1 MLVQYNNSLGSE
13 RTIETV
19 FVYEMLSKYYETG
32 NIVLD
37 VGGIPTRSHEM
48 QLFYDYVNSNNID
61 FRICD
66 FRGGK
71 YQGDFVQINFGEEKF
86 DIIIFL
92 SSLEHFPQCTE
103 SDVVFRD
110 GYDKQGYKKALDILK
125 PGGKIFLTVPFG
137 KHVWQPY
144 HQNYD
149 MRGISSLTEGST
161 IIEQYTYRL
170 FNEQH
175 NGPKDGTW
183 ITTKPEEMVDIIYTD
198 RAFGVGCFVLQKN

>member
-1 MLVQYNNSLGSE
+1 MLDQYNNSLGSE
-13 RTIETV
+13 RTVETV
-19 FVYEMLSKYYETG
+19 FVYEMMGKYYKPG
-32 NIVLD
+32 NVVLD
-37 VGGIPTRSHEM
+37 VGGIPTKAQEM
-48 QLFYDYVNSNNID
+48 QSFYNYINSNAID

-66 FRGGK
+66 FRGGN
-71 YQGDFVQINFGEEKF
+71 YQGDFVQLNFGEEKF

-110 GYDKQGYKKALDILK
+110 GYDRLGYKKALDILK
-125 PGGKIFLTVPFG
+125 PGGKVILTVPFG

-149 MRGISSLTEGST
+149 MNGILALTDGSS
-161 IIEQYTYRL
+161 IVEQHTYRL
-170 FNEQH
+170 FDEQQS
-175 NGPKDGTW
+175 GPRNGTW
-183 ITTKPEEMVDIIYTD
+183 KKTKPDEMVDVLYTD